1 MRTAS
6 AKLVDATGAAILA
19 RGTADVSGEVTI
31 DSRTVGEGSVF
42 VAFAGERVDGNA
54 YVRSAIEAG
63 AALVV
68 ASAEVSEADLEAARG
83 ALLVV
88 RAEGDDCEEWMLRAA
103 ALWRRMHP
111 EWVVVGVTGS
121 VGKTTTRTC
130 CAAASPPS
138 AARTP
143 PRATSTT
150 SSACR

>member
-1 MRTAS
+1 MRISTC
-6 AKLVDATGAAILA
+6 KLVDATGAAILA

-83 ALLVV
+83 RGCWVV
-88 RAEGDDCEEWMLRAA
+88 RAEGDDCEE
-103 ALWRRMHP
+103 
-111 EWVVVGVTGS
+111 G
-121 VGKTTTRTC
+121 C
-130 CAAASPPS
+130 CALRPCGAGCTRSG
-138 AARTP
+138 
-143 PRATSTT
+143 
-150 SSACR
+150 SSWA

>member
-1 MRTAS
+1 MRISTC
-6 AKLVDATGAAILA
+6 KLVDATGAAILA

-68 ASAEVSEADLEAARG
+68 ASAEVSGDDLAAARERG
-83 ALLVV
+83 CWVV

-111 EWVVVGVTGS
+111 EWVVVGVTG
-121 VGKTTTRTC
+121 
-130 CAAASPPS
+130 
-138 AARTP
+138 
-143 PRATSTT
+143 
-150 SSACR
+150 